1 MQQQKKEKAVKV
13 LAIVQAVVRFVASF
27 FEGRKRK
34 KNKDGDNDR
43 PEPPSQSS
51 IFGFCFSRFVSCFIV
66 TSPCSFLIR

>member
-27 FEGRKRK
+27 FEGRKGK

-43 PEPPSQSS
+43 PEPPSQS
-51 IFGFCFSRFVSCFIV
+51 
-66 TSPCSFLIR
+66 